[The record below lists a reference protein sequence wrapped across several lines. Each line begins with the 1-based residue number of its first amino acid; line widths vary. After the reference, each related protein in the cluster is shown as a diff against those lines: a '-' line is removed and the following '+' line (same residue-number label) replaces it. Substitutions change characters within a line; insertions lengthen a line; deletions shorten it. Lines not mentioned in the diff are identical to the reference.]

1 LTGLGQQQ
9 AAARQ
14 AAGQAGLGVAGTLAG
29 QFGQIGREQAAG
41 GAALGAAQTGFG
53 EFLRGLGAQA
63 QQAGAADVGSLM
75 GIGGL
80 QRGLREEQLT
90 AQRRDLE
97 QARMAPLAQYQA
109 LTPFVS
115 LAPSGQTQFT
125 TSFGMPPSALQA
137 GLGVGLSTL
146 GALGNFYGQPQQNQA
161 SP

>member
-1 LTGLGQQQ
+1 
-9 AAARQ
+9 
-14 AAGQAGLGVAGTLAG
+14 
-29 QFGQIGREQAAG
+29 
-41 GAALGAAQTGFG
+41 
-53 EFLRGLGAQA
+53 
-63 QQAGAADVGSLM
+63 M

-146 GALGNFYGQPQQNQA
+146 GALGNFYGQPQQNQV